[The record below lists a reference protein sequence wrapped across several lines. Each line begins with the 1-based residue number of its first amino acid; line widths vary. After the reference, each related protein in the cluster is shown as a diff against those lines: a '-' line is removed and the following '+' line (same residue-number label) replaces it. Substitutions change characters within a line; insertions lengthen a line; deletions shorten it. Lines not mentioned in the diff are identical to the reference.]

1 MKGQF
6 RKGFKQGNHLV
17 YTMKLGNKKI
27 LIKEE
32 FVSAKSSRDKL
43 VKKS

>member
-6 RKGFKQGNHLV
+6 RKGFKQGNYLV
-17 YTMKLGNKKI
+17 YTMKLGDKKI

-32 FVSAKSSRDKL
+32 FVSAKSTRKEF